1 MSEIRLIRHLVKR
14 CLNKEFLVEYKAA
27 ITLVFL
33 VGIMSVF
40 NPYFLTWNNGLLILQ
55 QTSTNAIIAVGMTCV
70 ILTRGI
76 DLSVG
81 SVLALSGM
89 FCASMVYH
97 DMPIIVVISVT
108 MLIGGLLGSISG
120 LIIIKG
126 NVQPFIATL
135 ITMTLFRGLT
145 MVYSQGYPIPA
156 VSPSFEYIGN
166 SRFCGIPISVLIM
179 MTVFMMA
186 FYVLKYTRFGRYVYA
201 LGGNEEATR
210 LAGIHV
216 DKIKLSVYVI
226 SGVLAG
232 LAALI
237 LTARLSSAQPTAGTG
252 YELDAIA
259 SVVLGGTSLFG
270 GKGKIMGTLMGA
282 LIIGLISNALN
293 LMDVSSYYQ
302 LIVKA
307 VVILVAVLFDFKL
320 KHSY

>member
-1 MSEIRLIRHLVKR
+1 MFKISLSYPIVKR
-14 CLNKEFLVEYKAA
+14 CLNKEFLVENKAA
-27 ITLVFL
+27 ITLVL
-33 VGIMSVF
+33 LIGVMSLC
-40 NPYFLTWNNGLLILQ
+40 NPYFLTWHNGLLILQ
-55 QTSTNAIIAVGMTCV
+55 QTSINAIIAVGMTFV

-89 FCASMVYH
+89 FCASMVCY
-97 DMPIIVVISVT
+97 DLPIIAVVSLT
-108 MLIGGLLGSISG
+108 MLIGATLGLISG
-120 LIIIKG
+120 VIIVKG

-135 ITMTLFRGLT
+135 ITMTLFRGVT

-156 VSPSFEYIGN
+156 ISFSFEHIGN
-166 SRFCGIPISVLIM
+166 SRFLGIPVSALIM
-179 MTVFMMA
+179 AMVFVAA
-186 FYVLKYTRFGRYVYA
+186 FYVLKYTRFGRYIYA

-210 LAGIHV
+210 LAGIRV
-216 DKIKLSVYVI
+216 DRVKLSVYVI
-226 SGVLAG
+226 SGI
-232 LAALI
+232 LAALAAVI

-259 SVVLGGTSLFG
+259 AVVLGGTSLFG
-270 GKGKIMGTLMGA
+270 GKGKVVGTLMGA
-282 LIIGLISNALN
+282 LIIGLVSNALN

-307 VVILVAVLFDFKL
+307 VVILIAVLFDFKL

>member
-1 MSEIRLIRHLVKR
+1 MFKISLSYRIVKR
-14 CLNKEFLVEYKAA
+14 CLNKEFLVEHKAV

-33 VGIMSVF
+33 VVVMSVC

-55 QTSTNAIIAVGMTCV
+55 QTSINAIIAVGMTFV

-97 DMPIIVVISVT
+97 DLPIVVVMSLT
-108 MLIGGLLGSISG
+108 MLIGAALGLISG
-120 LIIIKG
+120 FIIVKG

-156 VSPSFEYIGN
+156 ISHGFEYIGN
-166 SRFCGIPISVLIM
+166 GRLLGVPISVLTMIV
-179 MTVFMMA
+179 VFMAA
-186 FYVLKYTRFGRYVYA
+186 FYILKYTRFGRYIYA

-210 LAGIHV
+210 LAGIKV
-216 DKIKLSVYVI
+216 DRVKLSVYVI
-226 SGVLAG
+226 SGI
-232 LAALI
+232 LAALAAVI
-237 LTARLSSAQPTAGTG
+237 LTARLSSAQPTAGSG

-259 SVVLGGTSLFG
+259 AVVLGGTSLFG

-307 VVILVAVLFDFKL
+307 VVILIAVLFDFKL